1 MTVQIAV
8 KLPDMLAGELD
19 RLVERGDFA
28 NRSQALREGLETILA
43 ARERERLR
51 ERYREALM
59 RAPETPGELADASR
73 LAVESIEEEPW
84 ERWW

>member
-8 KLPDMLAGELD
+8 KLPDTLAGELD
-19 RLVERGDFA
+19 RLVERGEFA

-43 ARERERLR
+43 AREHEQLR
-51 ERYREALM
+51 ERYRQALM
-59 RAPETPGELADASR
+59 RMPETPGELADASR
-73 LAVESIEEEPW
+73 LAIESIEEEPW

>member
-1 MTVQIAV
+1 MTIQIAV
-8 KLPDMLAGELD
+8 KLSDTLAGELD
-19 RLVERGDFA
+19 RLVERGEFA

-43 ARERERLR
+43 ARTRDQLR
-51 ERYREALM
+51 KRYREAFA
-59 RAPETPGELADASR
+59 RDPESDGELEDARR